1 MTWVWKLPWSGWP
14 NRCTNNTAWQSGD
27 QQAKPLGEA
36 ARGLVFRVVRELLTN
51 VVKHA
56 KASKVDI
63 AIAKQGPF
71 MHIQVVDNGVG
82 FDLGD
87 SGPRAGKSSGYGLF
101 SIRERL
107 TSLGGIVK
115 INSLPGEGTQVSI
128 TVPLEPREA
137 VMR

>member
-1 MTWVWKLPWSGWP
+1 VH
-14 NRCTNNTAWQSGD
+14 RD

-36 ARGLVFRVVRELLTN
+36 ARVLVFRVVRELLTN

-56 KASKVDI
+56 QASQADI
-63 AIAKQGPF
+63 SIAKRGPCL
-71 MHIQVVDNGVG
+71 HILVVDDGVG
-82 FDLGD
+82 FDLAE

-115 INSLPGEGTQVSI
+115 ISSLPGQGTRVSI
-128 TVPLEPREA
+128 TVPLEQQEA
-137 VMR
+137 AMN